1 MQILLLEGNN
11 LRDLDAAGC
20 HRGWLGQLTELD
32 LSRNRFAAVPP
43 VLAAATALRQLR
55 LCHQRLFG

>member
-11 LRDLDAAGC
+11 LRDLDGAGS

-32 LSRNRFAAVPP
+32 LSRNCFTAMPA

-55 LCHQRLFG
+55 MCHQRLSG